1 MLKTKFPMSVKKIS
15 MKIGLF
21 FSKIPIDPNTWTIL
35 SILPGV
41 LGFVALVYQQMF
53 LGFILFFISGFFD
66 AIDGGVARVTKRV
79 TKLGGYL
86 DGIIDRVIEGLMLFG
101 LLLFGL
107 PDLVIF
113 NSTTPVYL
121 WISLQLF
128 IGSVLVSYAR
138 AYADHKRIIKNEKV
152 LNRMP
157 GILERTERLFLIGA
171 GMLLYY
177 VNPIYTTY
185 VIFIAVILS
194 TITFLQRVLFV
205 IEHGTKKRYK

>member
-1 MLKTKFPMSVKKIS
+1 MLKTKFPVSVDKIS
-15 MKIGLF
+15 RKIGLF
-21 FSKIPIDPNTWTIL
+21 FSKLPISPNVWTIM
-35 SILPGV
+35 SIIPGI
-41 LGFVALVYQQMF
+41 LGFVALVYHQML

-66 AIDGGVARVTKRV
+66 AIDGGVARVTKSV

-86 DGIIDRVIEGLMLFG
+86 DGIIDRIIEGLLLIG

-113 NSTTPVYL
+113 GYTTPVYL

-128 IGSVLVSYAR
+128 IGTVLVSYAR
-138 AYADHKRIIKNEKV
+138 AYADHKKIITDEK
-152 LNRMP
+152 LLKKIP

-177 VNPIYTTY
+177 LKPIYTTY
-185 VIFIAVILS
+185 IIFIDVILS
-194 TITFLQRVLFV
+194 VITFLQRVLFV
-205 IEHGTKKRYK
+205 IEHGVKK

>member
-1 MLKTKFPMSVKKIS
+1 MLKTKYPKSTNKIS
-15 MKIGLF
+15 RKIGLF
-21 FSKIPIDPNTWTIL
+21 FSRIPINPNVWTIL
-35 SILPGV
+35 SIIPGI
-41 LGFVALVYQQMF
+41 LGFFALVYQQMF

-66 AIDGGVARVTKRV
+66 AIDGGVARVTKKV

-86 DGIIDRVIEGLMLFG
+86 DGIIDRIIEGLLLIG

-107 PDLVIF
+107 PGLVLF
-113 NSTTPVYL
+113 GYTTPAYL

-128 IGSVLVSYAR
+128 VGSVLVSFAR
-138 AYADHKRIIKNEKV
+138 AYADHKKIITDKKV
-152 LNRMP
+152 LNKMP

-177 VNPIYTTY
+177 LQPVYTTY

-194 TITFLQRVLFV
+194 VITFLQRVFFV
-205 IEHGTKKRYK
+205 INYGAKK